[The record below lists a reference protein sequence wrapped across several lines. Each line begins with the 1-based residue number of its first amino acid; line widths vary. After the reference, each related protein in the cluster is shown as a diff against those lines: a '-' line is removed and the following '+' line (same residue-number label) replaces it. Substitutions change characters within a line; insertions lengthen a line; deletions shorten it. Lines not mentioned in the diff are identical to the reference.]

1 LLYLFIFFW
10 WYILILIIIII
21 IIIIDIIDKTASFVA
36 RNTVQFENL
45 IKEKEKYNP
54 KFSFLNPNDP
64 YYSYYQYK
72 IKESKD
78 GKSNFLFFQYF
89 I

>member
-1 LLYLFIFFW
+1 MPSVDSGSGSDVVG
-10 WYILILIIIII
+10 IIYPPPEIRN
-21 IIIIDIIDKTASFVA
+21 IIDKTASFVA

-45 IKEKEKYNP
+45 IREKEKFNP

-64 YYSYYQYK
+64 YFSYYQFK

-78 GKSNFLFFQYF
+78 GNSSDDTKKTRRS
-89 I
+89 